1 MKSKI
6 NSGQKLLKKAK
17 KIIPGGNQIL
27 SKRSERFL
35 PNLWPAYYKK
45 AKGCKLWDLDNKQYY
60 DFAGMGVNSCILG
73 YADPDVNK
81 AINAALN
88 LGSMSTHNCVEEVNL
103 TNKLLKLHSWARMAR
118 YARTGG
124 EACSI
129 AVRIARAATGKEKI
143 LFCGYHGWH
152 DWYLSANIHNKKNLD
167 NQLLPGLDSIGVLKK
182 LAKSSIPFEYNNI
195 NSFKKAIKKNKK
207 NIAAIIMEPQRMQKP
222 NKNFL
227 RYIKQTSKKINS
239 VLIFDEITSGFH
251 DNLGGIHLKL
261 RINPDMA
268 IFSKS
273 LGNGVPIAAIIGKK
287 TIMDYAQDTFISST
301 MWSEKIGFAAAL
313 ATIKKLEQKKINNRL
328 VLYGELITDGWK
340 KIANKYKIKIKV
352 SGLKSM
358 PNFVFDCNNSNEL
371 ITYFTQEMLNEGF
384 LASNSLCVSY
394 AFEKKI
400 IKKYLESFDKVFNK
414 INNILLANKRIPL
427 MSKSREMSFKRLV

>member
-88 LGSMSTHNCVEEVNL
+88 LGSMSTLNCVEEVNL

-152 DWYLSANIHNKKNLD
+152 DWYLSANLHNKKNLD

-227 RYIKQTSKKINS
+227 RYIKQTSKKIN
-239 VLIFDEITSGFH
+239 
-251 DNLGGIHLKL
+251 
-261 RINPDMA
+261 
-268 IFSKS
+268 
-273 LGNGVPIAAIIGKK
+273 
-287 TIMDYAQDTFISST
+287 
-301 MWSEKIGFAAAL
+301 
-313 ATIKKLEQKKINNRL
+313 
-328 VLYGELITDGWK
+328 
-340 KIANKYKIKIKV
+340 V
-352 SGLKSM
+352 SD
-358 PNFVFDCNNSNEL
+358 VC
-371 ITYFTQEMLNEGF
+371 
-384 LASNSLCVSY
+384 
-394 AFEKKI
+394 
-400 IKKYLESFDKVFNK
+400 
-414 INNILLANKRIPL
+414 
-427 MSKSREMSFKRLV
+427 